1 MSNDR
6 GQRPKKLRD
15 QLPKL
20 GSSDGGDDEIG
31 YGKPPKRTQF
41 QPGVSGNPRGRP
53 RGSKNV
59 RPALREDQLTKLIF
73 QEANRKINIREDGRA
88 RKIKM
93 AEAILRSLAAKAAQ
107 GHRLHQKLFL
117 ELYSQSEASQREQD
131 EKALDIV
138 IKYKWRAERV
148 LEQCKTTGEK
158 PPELIMHPDHIHL
171 DMKTGKITYTGP
183 TAWERKAEDKEFRAL
198 QAIHRQEIVFLSR
211 ELEKT
216 EDPKMRKSIEGDI
229 ENSKEML
236 WLLAQVLGDEEPEPT
251 KQK

>member
-1 MSNDR
+1 
-6 GQRPKKLRD
+6 
-15 QLPKL
+15 
-20 GSSDGGDDEIG
+20 
-31 YGKPPKRTQF
+31 
-41 QPGVSGNPRGRP
+41 
-53 RGSKNV
+53 
-59 RPALREDQLTKLIF
+59 
-73 QEANRKINIREDGRA
+73 
-88 RKIKM
+88 
-93 AEAILRSLAAKAAQ
+93 
-107 GHRLHQKLFL
+107 
-117 ELYSQSEASQREQD
+117 LYSKSEASERERD
-131 EKALDIV
+131 ERILDGI
-138 IKYKWRAERV
+138 IDYKCQAERV
-148 LEQCKTTGEK
+148 LEHCKATGEK

-236 WLLAQVLGDEEPEPT
+236 SLLAEILGDKEPEPT